1 MSLLTVLLFQSSDRD
16 PRRCVLE
23 EGILA
28 ALAQEPDITVAAM
41 PPLYDLAD
49 TDAALISLRA
59 HAGPLAA
66 LAWLYPRAIHWTLHQ
81 RGVKGR
87 FGETQLDRGMKP
99 AAPENAADAP
109 PRTLWSLD
117 LRDDDTVAMHVVE
130 LRRILRDLRAT
141 TLATPDSSGVVESK
155 IQSRVRETC
164 EANPKSKTPPSRW
177 YPVIDFARC
186 NHCMECIDFCLFGVY
201 GVDDDARLI
210 VESPDNCKPGCPA
223 CSRVCPQNAIL
234 FPMHRAPSIAGAPG
248 AGPDARKL
256 DLSELFG
263 APAAAQLAADER
275 NAALARSDKPAKPK
289 DDLDKL
295 MDALDDAKL

>member
-1 MSLLTVLLFQSSDRD
+1 MSLLTVLLFQSPDRN
-16 PRRCVLE
+16 PRRCALE

-49 TDAALISLRA
+49 SNAALASVRA
-59 HAGPLAA
+59 LTGPLAA

-87 FGETQLDRGMKP
+87 FGETQLNRGEKP
-99 AAPENAADAP
+99 AVSENAADEP
-109 PRTLWSLD
+109 PRTIWSID
-117 LRDDDTVAMHVVE
+117 LRDGDTAAMHLVE
-130 LRRILRDLRAT
+130 LQRILRDLRA
-141 TLATPDSSGVVESK
+141 ATSAPPDSSAATEFK
-155 IQSRVRETC
+155 IQ
-164 EANPKSKTPPSRW
+164 NPKSKILPPRW

-201 GVDDDARLI
+201 GVDDDARLV

-248 AGPDARKL
+248 AGPDSRKL

-263 APAAAQLAADER
+263 APAAAHLAADER
-275 NAALARSDKPAKPK
+275 AAALARPDKATKPK

>member
-1 MSLLTVLLFQSSDRD
+1 MSLLTVILFQSPDGD
-16 PRRCVLE
+16 PRRRALE

-28 ALAQEPDITVAAM
+28 ALAHEPDITVAAM

-49 TDAALISLRA
+49 SDAALASMRA
-59 HAGPLAA
+59 LTGPLAA

-81 RGVKGR
+81 RGIKGR

-109 PRTLWSLD
+109 PRTLWSLG
-117 LRDDDTVAMHVVE
+117 LRDGDTAAMHLAE
-130 LRRILRDLRAT
+130 LQRILRDLRAI
-141 TLATPDSSGVVESK
+141 TPVTPGSSAAVESK

-164 EANPKSKTPPSRW
+164 EANPKSKILPPRW

-201 GVDDDARLI
+201 GVDDDARLV

-275 NAALARSDKPAKPK
+275 AAALARPDKATKPK

>member
-1 MSLLTVLLFQSSDRD
+1 MSLLTVLIFQSPDGD
-16 PRRCVLE
+16 LRRRALE

-28 ALAQEPDITVAAM
+28 ALAQEPDIAVAVM

-49 TDAALISLRA
+49 SDDALISLRA
-59 HAGPLAA
+59 LTGPLAA
-66 LAWLYPRAIHWTLHQ
+66 FAWLYPRAIHWTLHQ
-81 RGVKGR
+81 RGIKGR
-87 FGETQLDRGMKP
+87 FGQTQLDHGEKT
-99 AAPENAADAP
+99 AAPEADADTP
-109 PRTLWSLD
+109 ARTIWSLA
-117 LRDDDTVAMHVVE
+117 LRDDDSVAMHVAE
-130 LRRILRDLRAT
+130 LHNILHDLRAT
-141 TLATPDSSGVVESK
+141 APAAAPTSAIPHSALRTPHS
-155 IQSRVRETC
+155 
-164 EANPKSKTPPSRW
+164 ALPPRW

-201 GVDDDARLI
+201 GVDDDAHLI

-275 NAALARSDKPAKPK
+275 AAALSRSDKPAKPK

>member
-1 MSLLTVLLFQSSDRD
+1 MSLLTVLLFQSPDRA
-16 PRRCVLE
+16 PRRLALE
-23 EGILA
+23 ESILA
-28 ALAQEPDITVAAM
+28 VLAQEPDIAVAAM
-41 PPLYDLAD
+41 PPLYDLTDSNAD
-49 TDAALISLRA
+49 LASLRA
-59 HAGPLAA
+59 LTDPLAA

-81 RGVKGR
+81 RGIKGR
-87 FGETQLDRGMKP
+87 VGKTQLDRGGESASPKDQTP
-99 AAPENAADAP
+99 KDAADAP
-109 PRTLWSLD
+109 ARMIWSLD
-117 LRDDDTVAMHVVE
+117 LRDGDTAAMHVAE
-130 LRRILRDLRAT
+130 IQRILQEVRT
-141 TLATPDSSGVVESK
+141 TEPRSLASPP
-155 IQSRVRETC
+155 IQ
-164 EANPKSKTPPSRW
+164 NPKSRIQNPPPSRW

-201 GVDDDARLI
+201 GVDDDAHLV

-223 CSRVCPQNAIL
+223 CSRVCPENAIF

-263 APAAAQLAADER
+263 APAAVQLADDER
-275 NAALARSDKPAKPK
+275 NAALAGAGKETKPK

>member
-1 MSLLTVLLFQSSDRD
+1 MSLLTVVLFQSSDRE
-16 PRRCVLE
+16 PRRCALE

-28 ALAQEPDITVAAM
+28 ALAQESDIVVTAM

-49 TDAALISLRA
+49 TDAALASLRA

-81 RGVKGR
+81 RGIKGR

-99 AAPENAADAP
+99 AAPENAADTPA
-109 PRTLWSLD
+109 RTIWSLA
-117 LRDDDTVAMHVVE
+117 LRDDDTVAMHVAE
-130 LRRILRDLRAT
+130 LQRILRDLRAT
-141 TLATPDSSGVVESK
+141 TPASAPASAITHYALR
-155 IQSRVRETC
+155 I
-164 EANPKSKTPPSRW
+164 TPPPPRW